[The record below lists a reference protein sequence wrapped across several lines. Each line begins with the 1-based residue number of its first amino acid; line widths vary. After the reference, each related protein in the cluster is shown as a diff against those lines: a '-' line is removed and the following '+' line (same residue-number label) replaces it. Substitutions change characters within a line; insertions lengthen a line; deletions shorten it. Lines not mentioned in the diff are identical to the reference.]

1 VLVTGG
7 SGYLGRHL
15 ATALLAAGARVRL
28 VTRGAGPVPA
38 GAEHWPADL
47 ASSNNL
53 EGAFDGIDVLAHLAA
68 SLNGPAA
75 QLERNNV
82 EASRRLLGA
91 MARTRTRRIVLASSL
106 SVYDW
111 SRIDAVLSEESPT
124 LDACATAPQADAYA
138 RTKMAQERL
147 TRELARA
154 HGWTLTILRPAAI
167 WGADA
172 WAEFM
177 IGKRWGGLQAVF
189 APRAPAR
196 LVYLPN
202 AVDAFVKAVHR
213 HEGDELILN
222 LVDDAA
228 VTNWQYARMVR
239 KRRGGVLIPVP
250 YAVGLLAARVAAKRT
265 VFETLHKPAR
275 CPNTRLRAAL
285 GWAPAYAPWS

>member
-1 VLVTGG
+1 
-7 SGYLGRHL
+7 
-15 ATALLAAGARVRL
+15 
-28 VTRGAGPVPA
+28 
-38 GAEHWPADL
+38 
-47 ASSNNL
+47 
-53 EGAFDGIDVLAHLAA
+53 
-68 SLNGPAA
+68 
-75 QLERNNV
+75 
-82 EASRRLLGA
+82 
-91 MARTRTRRIVLASSL
+91 MARSRTRRLVLASSL

-124 LDACATAPQADAYA
+124 LEAGVTAARADAYA

-167 WGADA
+167 WGAET

-177 IGKRWGGLQAVF
+177 IGKRWGKVQAVF
-189 APRAPAR
+189 APAAPAR

-202 AVDAFVKAVHR
+202 AVDAFVKAVQR
-213 HEGDELILN
+213 TEGDELILN
-222 LVDDAA
+222 LVDDTA

-250 YAVGLLAARVAAKRT
+250 YALGLLAARIAAKRT
-265 VFETLHKPAR
+265 LFETLHKPAR
-275 CPNTRLRAAL
+275 CPNTRLREAL